1 MLNICHV
8 MNKFLF
14 MVLQIWRIPKSSMN
28 VLMCRSHLSTSM
40 LSLSFQVLV
49 QKVVDLNKSVPNV
62 IGSGTSFSKIG
73 SGVLST
79 YFEKSH

>member
-1 MLNICHV
+1 

-14 MVLQIWRIPKSSMN
+14 MVLQIWRIPKSLMN

-40 LSLSFQVLV
+40 LSLSFLVLV
-49 QKVVDLNKSVPNV
+49 QKVADLNKSPVTNV

-79 YFEKSH
+79 YFEKSL